1 MKIPA
6 KTEYA
11 CRALLELSLQ
21 WPNVVPRQ
29 IADIAARQ
37 KIPTKFL
44 IHILIGLKGLGFV
57 DSSRGKTGG
66 YYLTTAPQTI
76 KLIDV
81 IQHFGG
87 IESVNAGKKKAARQ
101 DVLSIIWQ
109 EIDAAVLKALDKI
122 TFETIANRHRS
133 QGKMITY
140 DI

>member
-1 MKIPA
+1 MNVPA

-21 WPNVVPRQ
+21 WPDVVPRQ
-29 IADIAARQ
+29 VANIAAKQ

-44 IHILIGLKGLGFV
+44 IHILIALKGLGYV
-57 DSSRGKTGG
+57 DSSRGKSGG
-66 YYLTTAPQTI
+66 YYLTAAPQTI
-76 KLIDV
+76 KLVDI
-81 IQHFGG
+81 IQYFGG
-87 IESVNAGKKKAARQ
+87 IGSVNAGRKKAAKQ

-109 EIDAAVLKALDKI
+109 EIDTAVLKALDKI

-133 QGKMITY
+133 QGKAIMY

>member
-1 MKIPA
+1 MNISA

-29 IADIAARQ
+29 IADIAAKQ

-44 IHILIGLKGLGFV
+44 IHILIELKGLGYV
-57 DSSRGKTGG
+57 DSTRGKSGG
-66 YYLTTAPQTI
+66 YYLTVSPQTI
-76 KLIDV
+76 KLVDV
-81 IQHFGG
+81 IRHFGG
-87 IESVNAGKKKAARQ
+87 IGSADAGRKKAAKQ
-101 DVLSIIWQ
+101 DILSIIWR
-109 EIDAAVLKALDKI
+109 EIDAAVLKALGET

-133 QGKMITY
+133 QGKAMMF